1 MVLIEMHLWPHSG
14 MELTGLNG
22 CWIHSRMFWEAQ
34 YILHNQIKKIYI
46 YISRGTF
53 LTKIYKSI
61 WYNEKSGIWG
71 FSFYGIS
78 VSQTG
83 LVRPV
88 KENQMEDFK
97 TRWFTKPLAAQNS
110 KGTRP
115 SEKIYT
121 FQGDVLWHLL
131 PCRQY
136 YGSWIQ
142 WLLVK
147 IKVSTLMLAIQIVT
161 MHFLY
166 FVMNQLLMIPW
177 AQFKE
182 ERKER
187 NSSAYFYFLSNF
199 ERRILVS

>member
-1 MVLIEMHLWPHSG
+1 M
-14 MELTGLNG
+14 
-22 CWIHSRMFWEAQ
+22 
-34 YILHNQIKKIYI
+34 
-46 YISRGTF
+46 
-53 LTKIYKSI
+53 TKIYKSI
-61 WYNEKSGIWG
+61 WYNEKSGIWC

-88 KENQMEDFK
+88 KENQMKDFK
-97 TRWFTKPLAAQNS
+97 TRWVTKPLAAQNS

-199 ERRILVS
+199 ESRILLS